1 MTVGSL
7 VRMHF
12 PSFVSFSPCSSSSLI
27 YCTAPSPLSQVVI
40 VFRPKKKKKLNSS
53 ACVPC
58 PHLLLTTG
66 ARTNSGVWKLSFI
79 AGHHG
84 GCEASQ
90 AVAVGMRGKAKAK
103 LGKKKKKKG
112 RKKILRCRAR
122 CQWGGLYRV
131 GPVGW
136 GSNLGKLQVISN
148 QFFFPDCCS

>member
-12 PSFVSFSPCSSSSLI
+12 PSFVSFSPCSSSYLI

-40 VFRPKKKKKLNSS
+40 VSRKKTPKLNSS

-79 AGHHG
+79 TGHHG

-90 AVAVGMRGKAKAK
+90 AVAVGMRG
-103 LGKKKKKKG
+103 KKKKG